1 MKTKPF
7 CHPLKQLLLKAAGFS
22 LGLFPIA
29 LFSQS
34 ALSAD
39 RITTYIGPAQ
49 VSITVDELEQFA
61 QTGEASGN
69 LNLLLSAF
77 NENAQT
83 QFRQVLNAP
92 IRTSP
97 EAIARLSYI
106 PMVEQVLQSLGHA
119 LQTDSG
125 LNGFKA
131 LRSSIILA
139 SANHP
144 EGWTLLDLMRQYPTN
159 DVRLNVGAL
168 VATSQELATTLLY
181 QQAAVDTI
189 IQLSNQEA
197 VADPPL
203 DYAQLPD
210 LSQPGPYTFTQ
221 ETLNIPI
228 QAARPTLEGYS
239 GNYTLRADL
248 YLPQG
253 LTEPAPIVVYSHG
266 WGGRLGD
273 GKYIAEHLASY
284 GFAVA
289 VPEHIGTTD
298 TYRSLFLTGQLG
310 DITNPIEYVSR
321 QLDITYLLDELERR
335 VAADPAW
342 ANRLNVQSVGVMGQ
356 SLGGA
361 TALASAG
368 VTFNPARYRDACSQ
382 GLTQFNPSFVLQCQ
396 SRYLPPT
403 DFNFSDPRIR
413 AAIAQFPMG
422 ATMFGPEGIADID
435 IPVLMLAGSED
446 ILAPSVYEQIPMFS
460 WLNTPNKYLALLTPG
475 NHFSTS
481 PAENV
486 PTIPEALRGPDAAIG
501 RGYIQG
507 LSIAFFRTYL
517 SNPQDSAYRPY
528 LTASYAE
535 TIRQDPMQLYMLRS
549 LTPQQLAQAYGGTAP
564 GRDRLNMAIDNMP
577 QPNPNNVLEDI
588 RASGFLRV
596 GIRSDASPFGYID
609 ASGQWTG
616 YCFDLAD
623 GLAQYLS
630 NSLDHPVAVETIPFP
645 SNLRDRFDLIRNGT
659 IHLECGPNS
668 IRTDVAGVAFSTP
681 FFATGTQ
688 LLVRV
693 DEAQAIA
700 PNGSLA
706 GIKTGVLQGSTT
718 EQFVQQRYP
727 NADIVYFEGILGTAA
742 GVDAVASGRIDVFAD
757 DSVLILGELAQQ
769 NLDPNQFTLLPE
781 LPLTCDFYG
790 LILPEGD
797 PSWQRTVNAF
807 NRSASS
813 RQIRDT
819 WFSTV
824 STNVV
829 TSLTQCER

>member
-1 MKTKPF
+1 MNVTK
-7 CHPLKQLLLKAAGFS
+7 LLNKLLLKAVGFS

-34 ALSAD
+34 AQSAD

-49 VSITVDELEQFA
+49 VSIPVEELERFA

-69 LNLLLSAF
+69 LNLLLSAMD
-77 NENAQT
+77 EGTQA
-83 QFRQVLNAP
+83 QFRLVLNVP
-92 IRTSP
+92 IQTSP
-97 EAIARLSYI
+97 AAIARLTYI
-106 PMVEQVLQSLGHA
+106 PMVEQVLQSLGNA

-125 LNGFKA
+125 MNGFQA
-131 LRSSIILA
+131 LRSSVILA
-139 SANHP
+139 SVNHP
-144 EGWTLLDLMRQYPTN
+144 EGWTLLDLMRQYPT
-159 DVRLNVGAL
+159 DDIRLNVEAL
-168 VATSQELATTLLY
+168 IAASQELATTSLY

-197 VADPPL
+197 AAEPPS

-210 LSQPGPYTFTQ
+210 LSQPGPYAFTK
-221 ETLNIPI
+221 ETLSIPV
-228 QAARPTLEGYS
+228 QATRPTLEGYS

-253 LTEPAPIVVYSHG
+253 TTEPSPIVVYSHG

-273 GKYIAEHLASY
+273 GRYIAEHLASH

-321 QLDITYLLDELERR
+321 QLDIIFLLDALEQR
-335 VAADPAW
+335 VATDSAW
-342 ANRLNVQSVGVMGQ
+342 ASRLNVQSVGVMGQ
-356 SLGGA
+356 SLGGT

-368 VTFNPARYRDACSQ
+368 AVFNPARYREACSH

-403 DFNFSDPRIR
+403 DFGFSDPRIR

-422 ATMFGPEGIADID
+422 ATMFGPEGIANID
-435 IPVLMLAGSED
+435 IPLLMLAGSQD

-460 WLNTPNKYLALLTPG
+460 WLNTPDRYLALLAPG

-486 PTIPEALRGPDAAIG
+486 PTIPAALRGPDAAIG
-501 RGYIQG
+501 RSYIQG
-507 LSIAFFRTYL
+507 LSVAFFRNYL
-517 SNPQDSAYRPY
+517 GDPQDTTYQPY

-535 TIRQDPMQLYMLRS
+535 TIRQDAMQLYLLRS
-549 LTPQQLAQAYGGTAP
+549 LTPQQLAPAYGGVAPGSERLTATLDTAP
-564 GRDRLNMAIDNMP
+564 SPAPTM
-577 QPNPNNVLEDI
+577 VLDDI
-588 RASGFLRV
+588 RQSGLLRI
-596 GIRSDASPFGYID
+596 GIRSDAPPFGYID

-623 GLAQYLS
+623 GLAEYLS
-630 NSLDHPVAVETIPFP
+630 NSLDRPVAVEAIPFP
-645 SNLRDRFDLIRNGT
+645 SNLRDRFDLVRNGT
-659 IHLECGPNS
+659 IHAECGPNT
-668 IRTDVAGVAFSTP
+668 IRTDVEGITFSTP

-688 LLVRV
+688 LLVRS
-693 DEAQAIA
+693 DEAEAIA

-706 GIKTGVLQGSTT
+706 GIQTGVLRETTT

-727 NADIVYFEGILGTAA
+727 NADLVYFEGILGTAA
-742 GVDAVASGRIDVFAD
+742 GVDAVANGRIDVFAD
-757 DSVLILGELAQQ
+757 DSVLLLGELAQQ
-769 NLDPNQFTLLPE
+769 NLDPSQFTLLPE

-790 LILPEGD
+790 LILPQGD
-797 PSWQRTVNAF
+797 PSWQRAVNGF

-813 RQIRDT
+813 RQIQAD

-824 STNVV
+824 STTVV
-829 TSLTQCER
+829 TSLTQCES